1 GSTDSCQNR
10 CGEGFNA
17 AFTCQCNAAC
27 VRHGDCCAD
36 YYACNYKKDLQ
47 ITFFYLRYQVTVKK
61 NPVADLPLALH
72 SCKGRCDESYNRDD
86 PCHCNKCQQYNN
98 CCNDYSALCDDHTTG
113 GTSAGDHISNAE
125 ILELSE
131 QFYSLDINKVDET
144 NIVINAQRL
153 IPNSDTDA
161 KVDYAPAR
169 LYTFVNEGVFFARPT
184 FAAFISLLNNYH
196 QKTGEAEVFS
206 NEQFAE
212 QDTFLSEIMKTPIMQ
227 EFYNFLHSKSRLMR
241 EQEYTD
247 AFFPLWFHFYH
258 RGSCEG
264 HSSIIKNL
272 FSTGEIKKGKVSSF
286 HNWIRFYLLEKSG
299 SLNYYSHNFEGPWPG
314 YPEMLG
320 MQFNWNG
327 YFKEVGSE
335 FIGSSPEY
343 DFAMY
348 TLCFLAKPD
357 KLCKVSVN
365 GYQMGIQTYTWTK
378 SVYGNGKKYVA
389 TAYPATP

>member
-1 GSTDSCQNR
+1 MAAFPTSTTSQLESTRSTDSCQNR

-36 YYACNYKKDLQ
+36 YYAFLLN
-47 ITFFYLRYQVTVKK
+47 IF
-61 NPVADLPLALH
+61 ADLPLALH

-98 CCNDYSALCDDHTTG
+98 CCNDYSALCDGLLWGRGLYFFLTTG

-227 EFYNFLHSKSRLMR
+227 EFYNFLHSKS
-241 EQEYTD
+241 
-247 AFFPLWFHFYH
+247 
-258 RGSCEG
+258 
-264 HSSIIKNL
+264 
-272 FSTGEIKKGKVSSF
+272 EIKKGKVSSF